1 MPSLEDLRIILS
13 VLRENYWPYVARV
26 LENSASSPL
35 FDLVNPNYLTLP
47 TSSKDLQQRIRYNF
61 IRFHAA
67 YIVIVTFGLF
77 AKHWHV
83 AAAATMIHK
92 LGTFMTSFG
101 RGDASLQADTDQSG
115 IPRYAHN
122 LVRGIWLSSCLWF
135 FSSLYSMMTTTLQ
148 FAMVFAVHAVML
160 NSKAR
165 LVEKQS

>member
-1 MPSLEDLRIILS
+1 MLSLEGLRVILS
-13 VLRENYWPYVARV
+13 VLRENYWPYVARI

-47 TSSKDLQQRIRYNF
+47 TSFKDLQQRIRHNF

-67 YIVIVTFGLF
+67 YIVIIAFGLL

-83 AAAATMIHK
+83 AAAAIMIHK
-92 LGTFMTSFG
+92 LSAFVTVSG
-101 RGDASLQADTDQSG
+101 RGDASLRSDTDRSG

-122 LVRGIWLSSCLWF
+122 LMRGIWLSSGLWCF
-135 FSSLYSMMTTTLQ
+135 WSLYSMMATTLQ
-148 FAMVFAVHAVML
+148 FAMVFTVHAAML
-160 NSKAR
+160 DSEAR

>member
-1 MPSLEDLRIILS
+1 MLSLEDLRVILA

-26 LENSASSPL
+26 LESSASNPL

-47 TSSKDLQQRIRYNF
+47 TSLTDLQRRIRHNF

-77 AKHWHV
+77 VKHWHV

-92 LGTFMTSFG
+92 LGIFVTMSG
-101 RGDASLQADTDQSG
+101 RGDASQQSDTDRNG
-115 IPRYAHN
+115 ILRYAHD
-122 LVRGIWLSSCLWF
+122 LMRGIWLSLGMWCFW
-135 FSSLYSMMTTTLQ
+135 SLHSMMATTLQ
-148 FAMVFAVHAVML
+148 FAMVFTVHAAML
-160 NSKAR
+160 DSKAR